1 MGFFW
6 DLLQQS
12 QISNQREHA
21 ENLESRVRWL
31 ENELNR
37 TQTLLRELILRLE
50 NRMGE
55 DLDRDGRVG

>member
-12 QISNQREHA
+12 QISTHREHA
-21 ENLESRVRWL
+21 ENLELRVRWL

-55 DLDRDGRVG
+55 DLDRDGCVG